1 MLSNNFV
8 PENLYFLS
16 ENEINLIWTTFEN
29 QIFENGWVNKS
40 DFIKLVN
47 QQVELKEIDVVVA
60 KRIISNLSFLIS
72 SNWIKVDKSFSNFI
86 FAKNKYE
93 VLEFYFKENSKENLS
108 FLNSFLQTR
117 NRVCFLTRKFP
128 FDDKYINFK
137 GQLED
142 LNKETKNFILDEL
155 IKTIIEDFETG
166 KDKELFLNILDEA
179 ENFGDWKPVEL
190 AMIQNINL
198 EIDEDINFIEIKN
211 NKIFDYAKL
220 GKEVLIK
227 FLKNNNSIEYLFSK
241 YSEMQ
246 KELDFEKKYIF
257 ALVQK
262 IKKTKFK
269 ENRIMLNKVLV
280 VGQVVSAPFL
290 SQTNNS
296 SLNFVRFKIEVKN
309 KNSQKPTNFYLIG
322 FGSKTKITNEI
333 SIGDLIFV
341 QGPVSLSSFQNPQNE
356 KIFYLEIKINDYQII
371 SKNHSKP
378 NHSLDLKN
386 NEKFPHQY
394 K

>member
-1 MLSNNFV
+1 M
-8 PENLYFLS
+8 
-16 ENEINLIWTTFEN
+16 IWTTFEN

-86 FAKNKYE
+86 LQKNKYE

-211 NKIFDYAKL
+211 NKIFDYAKS

-227 FLKNNNSIEYLFSK
+227 FLKNNNSIEYLFQSILK
-241 YSEMQ
+241 C
-246 KELDFEKKYIF
+246 KKNLILKKKYIF

-262 IKKTKFK
+262 IKKRL
-269 ENRIMLNKVLV
+269 NLRRINNVKQSFGC
-280 VGQVVSAPFL
+280 GQVVSAPF
-290 SQTNNS
+290 SAKTNNS

-386 NEKFPHQY
+386 NEKFPHEY

>member
-211 NKIFDYAKL
+211 NKIFDYAKS

-227 FLKNNNSIEYLFSK
+227 FLKNNNSIEYLFQSILK
-241 YSEMQ
+241 C
-246 KELDFEKKYIF
+246 KKNLI
-257 ALVQK
+257 L
-262 IKKTKFK
+262 KKNTFLLLFK
-269 ENRIMLNKVLV
+269 K
-280 VGQVVSAPFL
+280 
-290 SQTNNS
+290 
-296 SLNFVRFKIEVKN
+296 
-309 KNSQKPTNFYLIG
+309 
-322 FGSKTKITNEI
+322 
-333 SIGDLIFV
+333 
-341 QGPVSLSSFQNPQNE
+341 
-356 KIFYLEIKINDYQII
+356 
-371 SKNHSKP
+371 
-378 NHSLDLKN
+378 
-386 NEKFPHQY
+386 
-394 K
+394 